1 MTDIEN
7 ARLSGRHG
15 AAWRELG
22 FGTLDSEG
30 NWEPFDD
37 APSPFDGLRTLG
49 LIVVLG
55 AVSVAWVVA
64 AVLR

>member
-22 FGTLDSEG
+22 I
-30 NWEPFDD
+30 D
-37 APSPFDGLRTLG
+37 APVRSPFDGLRTLA
-49 LIVVLG
+49 LIVVLS
-55 AVSVAWVVA
+55 AAIVAWVVVA
-64 AVLR
+64 WWRA

>member
-22 FGTLDSEG
+22 I
-30 NWEPFDD
+30 D
-37 APSPFDGLRTLG
+37 APEPTHFDGLRTQW

-55 AVSVAWVVA
+55 AAIVAGVVV